1 MKKSGQMPYPMEHDV
16 VASFLES
23 LEQGG
28 CELDGKN
35 TEDKS
40 L

>member
-1 MKKSGQMPYPMEHDV
+1 MPYPMEHDV
-16 VASFLES
+16 VSFLVS
-23 LEQGG
+23 FEQGG